1 MTMRTFGAAFALLAC
16 MVLAPAA
23 RAQDGGDAKVIQD
36 FMASWSSNDI
46 DKVMSYVG
54 DDVRYENIPPLGP
67 EGVMVG
73 KDKMR
78 AFLADFFA
86 KDPLIVP
93 MTFRT
98 EIKRV
103 IADGKGGV
111 AVERVDHQTIASKDF
126 PLAVAAFFTVKD
138 GKIVS
143 WTDYFDGQGF
153 QPVGTLMTALK
164 RPK

>member
-1 MTMRTFGAAFALLAC
+1 MAVQAFGAVLALLAC
-16 MVLAPAA
+16 LVLTPAA
-23 RAQDGGDAKVIQD
+23 RAQDAGGVKVVRD
-36 FMASWSSNDI
+36 FLASWNAGDI

-86 KDPLIVP
+86 KNPLIVP

-103 IADGKGGV
+103 IADAKGGV
-111 AVERVDHQTIASKDF
+111 AVERVDHQTIASKEY